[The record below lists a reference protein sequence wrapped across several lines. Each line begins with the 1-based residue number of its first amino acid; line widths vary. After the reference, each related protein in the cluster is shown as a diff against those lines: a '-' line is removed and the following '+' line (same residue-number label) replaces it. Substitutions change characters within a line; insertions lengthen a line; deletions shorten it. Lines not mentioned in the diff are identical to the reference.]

1 MRAEAKLQDQQCQ
14 VSEGMRLIFN
24 QESSL
29 TDRSSRSRSRSSSSS
44 DGSYSSSDK
53 SRSRS
58 VSRRSRRPRH
68 SSRCTSP
75 SSSSPC
81 SRSRPRC
88 CRASGR
94 SCCRLRSRSRSNRP
108 YPRHS
113 SRFGRR
119 RYSRSISRSSSR
131 ERYYRRSRTSR
142 FRSPSY
148 RRRAPSPLR
157 RSYSPRPNSPERSL
171 HLTQKDKMELLN
183 IARENAAKILGV
195 EAVKL
200 PASVRCF
207 EEQMKK
213 TIAPDTEKRVRADP
227 VAVNKPSQD
236 EGEANENVSRTSP
249 SRKPITFS
257 ISNVVAKPPSS
268 PTHHVTESKVTSR
281 ADRIGN
287 RMPYGRWIP
296 VKTVSTKKR

>member
-29 TDRSSRSRSRSSSSS
+29 TDRSSRSRSRSS

-58 VSRRSRRPRH
+58 VSRRPRH
-68 SSRCTSP
+68 SSRCTS
-75 SSSSPC
+75 SSSCGPC
-81 SRSRPRC
+81 SRSRSRPRC

-94 SCCRLRSRSRSNRP
+94 SRCRLRSRSRSNRP
-108 YPRHS
+108 YPGHS

-207 EEQMKK
+207 EEQMKQ

-296 VKTVSTKKR
+296 VKMVSTKKR

>member
-1 MRAEAKLQDQQCQ
+1 MRAETKLQDKQCQ
-14 VSEGMRLIFN
+14 VSEGMRPIFN

-58 VSRRSRRPRH
+58 VSRRPRH
-68 SSRCTSP
+68 GSRCTSL
-75 SSSSPC
+75 SSSSSR

-88 CRASGR
+88 CRASDR
-94 SCCRLRSRSRSNRP
+94 SRCRLRSRSRSNRP

-119 RYSRSISRSSSR
+119 RYSRSVSRSSSR

-142 FRSPSY
+142 SRFPSY
-148 RRRAPSPLR
+148 RRRDPSPL
-157 RSYSPRPNSPERSL
+157 RSYSPRSNSPERSL
-171 HLTQKDKMELLN
+171 HLSQKDKMELLN

-207 EEQMKK
+207 EEQMEK
-213 TIAPDTEKRVRADP
+213 TIAPDTEKRVRVDP
-227 VAVNKPSQD
+227 VPVNKPSQD
-236 EGEANENVSRTSP
+236 EGEANEDVSRTSP